1 MQQQQRPRF
10 LNLFKIRLPVTGV
23 TSILHRICGALLFLA
38 IPGLIFF
45 FDRSLSSPESFA
57 KLGEC
62 MASPLLKLLAT
73 LMAWALIHHLLAG
86 IRYLLTDIA
95 IGLNLQTARATA
107 WTVNILS
114 VAGLAVLILVWWL

>member
-1 MQQQQRPRF
+1 MQQQQRPKF

-23 TSILHRICGALLFLA
+23 TSILHRITGALLFLA
-38 IPGLIFF
+38 IPGLVYF

-57 KLGEC
+57 ALGEC
-62 MASPLLKLLAT
+62 FTAPLVKVVAT
-73 LMAWALIHHLLAG
+73 LMAWALLHHLLAG

-95 IGLNLQTARATA
+95 VGLNLQAARTTA

-114 VAGLAVLILVWWL
+114 VTSLVILIAVWWL